1 MNTDLR
7 HDNHVGVP
15 QREIAFTTS
24 EDKRNILTTIGLLPC
39 IGIAMYNPDTKQA
52 SLVHLDVFTDT
63 HLTINRMI
71 RVLGNDAKKL
81 QIYVAGGDNSSASQE
96 QQLLVKDILE
106 KNSADIKG
114 EMNSDKR
121 SLLIN
126 AENGNVSFN
135 VNGRTVNLGKKH
147 NNTDINEA
155 IRESYHLG
163 MMRRTVYPN
172 VAYDAINKG
181 SKFQEQEFN
190 FSQEKTEYSTLPKDH
205 IWHSLS
211 NDDKKAVEKFMQ
223 DTHSDKLPAVQANIL
238 LSICQE
244 DNLKNMRRYFRNTV
258 EKRTIVPPSRGQ
270 SREDRTFYRY
280 SPTSPTSPTL
290 FKP

>member
-24 EDKRNILTTIGLLPC
+24 EDKRNILTTIGLGPC

-52 SLVHLDVFTDT
+52 SLVHLDVFTNT

-106 KNSADIKG
+106 KNGAEIKG
-114 EMNSDKR
+114 EMNTDKR

-147 NNTDINEA
+147 NNTDINQIIQQSQYLA
-155 IRESYHLG
+155 LTKH
-163 MMRRTVYPN
+163 TVYPD

-181 SKFQEQEFN
+181 CHFQAQEFN
-190 FSQEKTEYSTLPKDH
+190 FSQEKAEYSNLPKEH

-211 NDDKKAVEKFMQ
+211 SDDKKAVEKFMQ
-223 DTHSDKLPAVQANIL
+223 DKHSDKLPSVQANIMS
-238 LSICQE
+238 SICRE
-244 DNLKNMRRYFRNTV
+244 GNLNNMRRYFQNTV

-270 SREDRTFYRY
+270 PREDRTFYRY
-280 SPTSPTSPTL
+280 SPTLPTL
-290 FKP
+290 FNR